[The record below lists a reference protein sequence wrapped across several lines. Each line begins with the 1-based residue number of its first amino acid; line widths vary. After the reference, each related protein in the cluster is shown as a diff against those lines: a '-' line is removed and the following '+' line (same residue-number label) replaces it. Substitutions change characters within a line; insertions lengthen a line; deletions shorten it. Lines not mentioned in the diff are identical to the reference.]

1 MNRKRL
7 LAATV
12 IAFTAAIFPVTTRAD
27 RAVGLELSTA
37 ACEEAGCGYLSMA
50 DCFCPDLQMPNHK
63 PQCDE

>member
-1 MNRKRL
+1 MIRKRL
-7 LAATV
+7 FAAAV
-12 IAFTAAIFPVTTRAD
+12 IAFAGAIIPLTIKAD
-27 RAVGLELSTA
+27 LAGGLELSTA

>member
-12 IAFTAAIFPVTTRAD
+12 IAFTVAIIPVTTRAD

-37 ACEEAGCGYLSMA
+37 ACEEARCGYLSMA
-50 DCFCPDLQMPNHK
+50 DCFCPDMQWPNHK